1 MDLNTSTPSTVH
13 RRFPERRSSDM
24 ANSHQP
30 TSSHAT
36 TSREGRR
43 NLTDSWLQQ
52 SSAGLLGEDPNQNYG
67 GHPGASSGEQRDA
80 SAIGSWKRLLRVFTE
95 PERRTSRERRRG
107 RDPLRCEDWSEGK
120 RQTIRR
126 AGDRG

>member
-13 RRFPERRSSDM
+13 RRFPDRRSTDL
-24 ANSHQP
+24 ADSHQP
-30 TSSHAT
+30 TSSHA
-36 TSREGRR
+36 
-43 NLTDSWLQQ
+43 
-52 SSAGLLGEDPNQNYG
+52 AP
-67 GHPGASSGEQRDA
+67 
-80 SAIGSWKRLLRVFTE
+80 WKRLLRVFTE

-126 AGDRG
+126 TSDRG

>member
-1 MDLNTSTPSTVH
+1 MRVLSGSTTRTSSVTERVVEARIGVVEAGICFASPLKDTMDLNTST
-13 RRFPERRSSDM
+13 
-24 ANSHQP
+24 
-30 TSSHAT
+30 
-36 TSREGRR
+36 G
-43 NLTDSWLQQ
+43 
-52 SSAGLLGEDPNQNYG
+52 
-67 GHPGASSGEQRDA
+67 DA

-107 RDPLRCEDWSEGK
+107 RDPLRREDWSEGK